1 MCGII
6 GIHSNSPVAQE
17 LYDGLMMLQHRGQD
31 AAGMATCEGEHMHI
45 KKGDGLASDVFK
57 VEDLERLSG
66 RTGMAHVRYPTAGT
80 YSSAEA
86 HPFYVNSPFGIALIH
101 NGNLTNTAAL
111 RKEVIEQ
118 NHRHLNTSSDSEVL
132 LNVLAHEIGELE
144 TRTLTPEDIFKAME
158 QVYKRVKGAYAVIAL
173 ISGHGLL
180 AFRDPNAIRP
190 LIMGTRHDDLYT
202 DTIFASES
210 VALDVLGYD
219 IVRDVKPGEVV
230 FVDMQG
236 QVHNKIC
243 AEKPVYTPCI
253 FEYVYFARPDS
264 LIDDISVYK
273 TRLRMGEK
281 LAKKIKAANLEID
294 VVMPVPSTSRHSAV
308 PLAYELGVKYREGLV
323 KNRYVGRTFIMPGQA
338 KRQTSIRR
346 KLNPIKLEIEGK
358 NVLLVDDSIVRGN
371 TSRKIVEMVRQMG
384 AKKVYFASCA
394 APLRHPCVYGID
406 MPSRKEFVANNLTVE
421 ETARSL
427 GADGLFYQDLDD
439 LAEAVRE
446 GNPDIERFCMA
457 CFDGKYPTA
466 DVTEEVLLAAEES
479 RSDVYKEIRKKAEHE
494 EDEQQQNQIPLI

>member
-6 GIHSNSPVAQE
+6 GIHSNSSVAQE

-31 AAGMATCEGEHMHI
+31 AAGMATCDGDQLHI

-57 VEDLERLSG
+57 AEDFSRLTG
-66 RTGMAHVRYPTAGT
+66 RMGMAHVRYPTAGT

-101 NGNLTNTAAL
+101 NGNLTNTNVL
-111 RKEVIEQ
+111 RQEVIEQ
-118 NHRHLNTSSDSEVL
+118 NHRHLNTGSDSEVL
-132 LNVLAHEIGELE
+132 LNVLAHEIGELK
-144 TRTLTPEDIFKAME
+144 TRSLTPEYIFKAME
-158 QVYKRVKGAYAVIAL
+158 VVYKRVKGAYAVLAL

-190 LIMGTRHDDLYT
+190 LIMGTRQDDLYT

-219 IVRDVKPGEVV
+219 IVRDVKPGEVI

-236 QVHNKIC
+236 QVHSKIC

-406 MPSRKEFVANNLTVE
+406 MPSRKEFVANSLNVE
-421 ETARSL
+421 ETARAL
-427 GADGLFYQDLDD
+427 GADGLFYQELED

-446 GNPDIERFCMA
+446 GNPTIERFCMA

-466 DVTEEVLLAAEES
+466 DVTEEVLREAEDS
-479 RSDVYKEIRKKAEHE
+479 RSDVYKEIRKETDGGDE
-494 EDEQQQNQIPLI
+494 ETPQIPLL

>member
-31 AAGMATCEGEHMHI
+31 AAGMVTFDGRQMHI

-57 VEDLERLSG
+57 AEDLSRLQG
-66 RTGMAHVRYPTAGT
+66 RIGMAHVRYPTAGT
-80 YSSAEA
+80 YDSAEA
-86 HPFYVNSPFGIALIH
+86 QPFYVNSPFGITLIH
-101 NGNLTNTAAL
+101 NGNLTNTKQL
-111 RKEVIEQ
+111 REEVVGK
-118 NHRHLNTSSDSEVL
+118 NHRHLNTQSDSEIL
-132 LNVLAHEIGELE
+132 LNVLAYEIEQLGV
-144 TRTLTPEDIFKAME
+144 RDLTPEGIFKAME
-158 QVYKRVKGAYAVIAL
+158 SVYGRVKGAYSVIAL
-173 ISGHGLL
+173 IAGYGLL

-210 VALDVLGYD
+210 VALDVLGYE
-219 IVRDVKPGEVV
+219 IERDLKPGEAV
-230 FVDMQG
+230 FIDMQG
-236 QVHNKIC
+236 KVHSKIC
-243 AEKPVYTPCI
+243 AKETVYTPCI

-264 LIDDISVYK
+264 LIDNISVYK

-281 LAKKIKAANLEID
+281 LAKKIKAANIEID
-294 VVMPVPSTSRHSAV
+294 VVIPVPSTSRHSAV

-323 KNRYVGRTFIMPGQA
+323 KNRYVGRTFIMPGQS
-338 KRQTSIRR
+338 KRQSSIRR
-346 KLNPIKLEIEGK
+346 KLNPIRLEIEGK
-358 NVLLVDDSIVRGN
+358 NILLVDDSIVRGN

-427 GADGLFYQDLDD
+427 GADGLFYQELDD

-446 GNPDIERFCMA
+446 GNPEIERFCMA

-466 DVTEEVLLAAEES
+466 DVTEEVLQAAEES
-479 RSDVYKEIRKKAEHE
+479 RSGVYKEIRKKAEHDDE
-494 EDEQQQNQIPLI
+494 EHQQNQIPLI